1 MKNMSKTN
9 RQRSLKMQLQKFA
22 EPTTVPMFQLITA
35 PEIASYWTDR
45 NQEKPPFLGE
55 VLFPSEKQMGMEV
68 SWFLGAEGAP
78 KMLRPHAFDA
88 EAIPRDRKE
97 FETILTDMG
106 LFSESYYI
114 DEKLRQELLKVMD
127 SKNPEFIKNVMRRIF
142 NDVENLVNG
151 AAVTREVMRMQL
163 LTTGKIDISG
173 NGHDYDVDYGFNDTH
188 KGNAKVSWTDA
199 DNSDPVEDLESA
211 IDVIEADTGSRPE
224 RAILNSVTLRQL
236 RNSRK
241 IGLNL
246 YPNGDGHIRVGKADV
261 VKYLADELNLTVE
274 VYSKKYTTVG
284 GQTVKYIP
292 DNVVTLL
299 PGTELGKTRF
309 GTTPAEADLMTG
321 APDVEVSLV
330 DTGVS
335 ISTAKKFNP
344 VRVDTV
350 VAQLVVPT
358 FEQID
363 HVFILNTIAQP

>member
-9 RQRSLKMQLQKFA
+9 RQRALKMQLQKFA
-22 EPTTVPMFQLITA
+22 DPVSVPMFQLITA
-35 PEIASYWTDR
+35 PEIASYWTER
-45 NQEKPPFLGE
+45 NQEKPPFLGDI
-55 VLFPSEKQMGMEV
+55 LFPADKQLGMEV
-68 SWFLGAEGAP
+68 SWFLGEEGAP

-114 DEKLRQELLKVMD
+114 DEKLRQELLKVQD
-127 SKNPEFIKNVMRRIF
+127 SKNPEYINNVLRHVF
-142 NDVENLVNG
+142 NDVEDLING

-173 NGHDYDVDYGFNDTH
+173 NGHAYDVDYGFTESH
-188 KGNAKVSWTDA
+188 KGKAKVSWTD
-199 DNSDPVEDLESA
+199 NENCDPIEDLENA
-211 IDVIEADTGSRPE
+211 IDVIVTDTGVRPE

-246 YPNGDGHIRVGKADV
+246 YPNGGGHIRLGRADV
-261 VKYLADELNLTVE
+261 LKYLSDELGLTVE
-274 VYSKKYTTVG
+274 DYSKKYTTTAG
-284 GQTVKYIP
+284 TTVKYIP

-299 PGTELGKTRF
+299 PSTELGKTRF

-321 APDVEVSLV
+321 APDVQVSLV

-335 ISTAKKFNP
+335 ISTSKKFNP

-358 FEQID
+358 FEKINQ
-363 HVFILNTIAQP
+363 VFILNTIAQP